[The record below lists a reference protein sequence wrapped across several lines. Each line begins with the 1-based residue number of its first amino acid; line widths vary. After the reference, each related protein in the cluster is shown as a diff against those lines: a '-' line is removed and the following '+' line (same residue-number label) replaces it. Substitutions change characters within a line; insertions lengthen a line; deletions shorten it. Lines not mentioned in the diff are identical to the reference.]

1 MKIYEEDKKIII
13 KEIDNFDLD
22 QIFESGQE
30 FRWIKENDGSYTGI
44 VRDKILNLSQD
55 GSTVYFNN
63 TTLKDFQNI
72 WYDYF
77 GFDIDYKYIKET
89 LSNIDDKMK
98 TVIEHSGNQ
107 RILNQDKWETL
118 IAFILS
124 TNNSI
129 QMVEKVM
136 NNLSIKYGEYIGDF
150 NGRQY
155 YSFPLPEKLA
165 ALSLEELRDC
175 KMGFRDKYVKAAS
188 QAIASGEISLD
199 NIANLN
205 TTECIKELKSING
218 VGTKVADCI
227 AMFSMKKSD
236 VFPVDIWMKRIM
248 EEFYID
254 SNMSIPK
261 IREFAINKFGDL
273 SIYAQQYLFHYAR
286 KHQIGK

>member
-1 MKIYEEDKKIII
+1 M
-13 KEIDNFDLD
+13 N
-22 QIFESGQE
+22 
-30 FRWIKENDGSYTGI
+30 
-44 VRDKILNLSQD
+44 KILNLSQD
-55 GSTVYFNN
+55 DSTVYFNN

-129 QMVEKVM
+129 QMVEKVI

-155 YSFPLPEKLA
+155 YSFPSPEKLA
-165 ALSLEELRDC
+165 SLSLEELRNC

-188 QAIASGEISLD
+188 QTIVSGEINLD

-205 TTECIKELKSING
+205 TTECIKELKNING
-218 VGTKVADCI
+218 IGTKVADCI

-254 SNMSIPK
+254 SNMSVPK

-273 SIYAQQYLFHYAR
+273 SVYAQQYLFNYAR

>member
-13 KEIDNFDLD
+13 KEINNFDLD

-44 VRDKILNLSQD
+44 VKDKILNLSQD

-155 YSFPLPEKLA
+155 YSFPSPEKLA
-165 ALSLEELRDC
+165 SLSLEELRDC
-175 KMGFRDKYVKAAS
+175 KMGFRDKYVKAVS
-188 QAIASGEISLD
+188 QAIVNGEINLD
-199 NIANLN
+199 NIASLN
-205 TTECIKELKSING
+205 TTECIEELKNING
-218 VGTKVADCI
+218 IGTKVADCI

-254 SNMSIPK
+254 SNMSVPK

-273 SIYAQQYLFHYAR
+273 SVYAQQYLFNYAR

>member
-1 MKIYEEDKKIII
+1 MKIYEENKKIII

-30 FRWIKENDGSYTGI
+30 FRWAKENDGSYTGI
-44 VRDKILNLSQD
+44 LKDKILNLSQD

-72 WYDYF
+72 WYNYF

-155 YSFPLPEKLA
+155 YSFPSPEKLA
-165 ALSLEELRDC
+165 SLSLEELRNC

-188 QAIASGEISLD
+188 QAIVSGEINLD
-199 NIANLN
+199 NIAKLN
-205 TTECIKELKSING
+205 TIECIKELKSING

-254 SNMSIPK
+254 CNMSVPK

>member
-1 MKIYEEDKKIII
+1 MKIYEEHNKIIV
-13 KEIDNFDLD
+13 KEIDNFDLN
-22 QIFESGQE
+22 QIFGSDQE
-30 FRWIKENDGSYTGI
+30 FRWTKETDGSYTGI

-55 GSTVYFNN
+55 DSTVYFNN

-77 GFDIDYKYIKET
+77 GFDVDYKYIKET
-89 LSNIDDKMK
+89 LSNIDDKIK
-98 TVIEHSGNQ
+98 TVIEHSGDQ

-136 NNLSIKYGEYIGDF
+136 NNLSIRYGEYIGDF
-150 NGRQY
+150 NGRKY

-175 KMGFRDKYVKAAS
+175 KMGFRDKYIKAAS

-205 TTECIKELKSING
+205 TTECIKQLKSING

-227 AMFSMKKSD
+227 AMFSMKKTD
-236 VFPVDIWMKRIM
+236 VFPVDIWIKRVM

-273 SIYAQQYLFHYAR
+273 SSFAQQYLFYYAR
-286 KHQIGK
+286 EHQIGK

>member
-13 KEIDNFDLD
+13 KEINNFDLD

-30 FRWIKENDGSYTGI
+30 FRWVKENDGSYTGI
-44 VRDKILNLSQD
+44 VKDKILNLSQD

-136 NNLSIKYGEYIGDF
+136 NNLSIKYGEYIDDF

-155 YSFPLPEKLA
+155 YSFPSPEKLA
-165 ALSLEELRDC
+165 SLSLEELRNC

-188 QAIASGEISLD
+188 QAIVSGEINLD

-205 TTECIKELKSING
+205 TTECIEELKNING
-218 VGTKVADCI
+218 IGTKVADCI

-254 SNMSIPK
+254 SNMSVPK

-273 SIYAQQYLFHYAR
+273 SVYAQQYLFNYAR

>member
-44 VRDKILNLSQD
+44 VKDKILNLSQD

-72 WYDYF
+72 WYNYF

-107 RILNQDKWETL
+107 RILNQNKWETL

-136 NNLSIKYGEYIGDF
+136 NNLSIKYGKYIGDF

-155 YSFPLPEKLA
+155 YSFPSPEKLA
-165 ALSLEELRDC
+165 SLSLEELRNC
-175 KMGFRDKYVKAAS
+175 KMGFRDKYVKAVS
-188 QAIASGEISLD
+188 QAIVNGEINLD

-205 TTECIKELKSING
+205 TTECIKELKNING
-218 VGTKVADCI
+218 IGTKVADCI

-254 SNMSIPK
+254 SNMSVPK

-273 SIYAQQYLFHYAR
+273 SVYAQQYLFNYAR

>member
-13 KEIDNFDLD
+13 KEIDNFDLN
-22 QIFESGQE
+22 QIFGSDQE
-30 FRWIKENDGSYTGI
+30 FRWTKETDGSYTGI

-55 GSTVYFNN
+55 GNTVYFNN

-77 GFDIDYKYIKET
+77 GFDVDYKYIKKT
-89 LSNIDDKMK
+89 LSNSDDKMK
-98 TVIEHSGNQ
+98 TVIEHSGDQ

-136 NNLSIKYGEYIGDF
+136 NNLSIRYGEYIGDF
-150 NGRQY
+150 NGRKY

-205 TTECIKELKSING
+205 TTECIKQLKSING

-227 AMFSMKKSD
+227 AMFSMKKTD

-273 SIYAQQYLFHYAR
+273 STYAQQYLFHYAR

>member
-129 QMVEKVM
+129 QMVEKVI

-155 YSFPLPEKLA
+155 YSFPSPEKLA
-165 ALSLEELRDC
+165 SLSLEELRNC

-188 QAIASGEISLD
+188 QTIVSGEINLD

-205 TTECIKELKSING
+205 TTECIKELKNING
-218 VGTKVADCI
+218 IGTKVADCI

-254 SNMSIPK
+254 SNMSVPK

-273 SIYAQQYLFHYAR
+273 SVYAQQYLFNYAR

>member
-155 YSFPLPEKLA
+155 YSLPSPEKLA
-165 ALSLEELRDC
+165 SLSLEKLRDC

-188 QAIASGEISLD
+188 QAIVSGEINLD

-236 VFPVDIWMKRIM
+236 VFPVDIWIKRIM